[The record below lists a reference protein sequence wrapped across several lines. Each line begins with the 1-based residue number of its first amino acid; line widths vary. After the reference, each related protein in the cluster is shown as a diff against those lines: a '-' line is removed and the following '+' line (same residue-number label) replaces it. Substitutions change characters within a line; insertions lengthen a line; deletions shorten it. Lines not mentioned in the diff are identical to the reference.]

1 MSLSFPRAVALR
13 RRRRRRR
20 RRPARRRW
28 SLMDQPPA
36 RMRRPAARRRG
47 AKWSCGG
54 HSPPARL
61 RDDFAAFA
69 ADKARTGYAQ
79 TASLLSRLSPSISL
93 LPSCAMPLCSSGMTI
108 TRSGVRATRSRD
120 SFHCRL
126 RLRARLRENY
136 DVVAADG
143 SVNFSRIRCRLL
155 LPPFAI

>member
-1 MSLSFPRAVALR
+1 MSLSFPRAVAL

-54 HSPPARL
+54 YSPPARL

-79 TASLLSRLSPSISL
+79 TASLLSRLSFSSSVSL
-93 LPSCAMPLCSSGMTI
+93 LPSCATWSSGMTATRSEMRI
-108 TRSGVRATRSRD
+108 TRSPDSLSTPSTRS
-120 SFHCRL
+120 SP
-126 RLRARLRENY
+126 RELW
-136 DVVAADG
+136 
-143 SVNFSRIRCRLL
+143 RCRRWRIGEL
-155 LPPFAI
+155 LPY